1 MPSIN
6 EVRIMGHAGREP
18 ELRHTQS
25 GTAVCS
31 FSVAT
36 QHKIGDRESTEWHEV
51 VAWKGWAEVAAK
63 TIRKGA
69 LVYVEGRIETQE
81 WEKDGQK
88 RRKTVIQ
95 ASRVYHLRDAHG
107 SGAPKKIGESTTVV
121 PDDDDLPF

>member
-18 ELRHTQS
+18 ELRHTPG
-25 GTAVCS
+25 GTAVCN
-31 FSVAT
+31 FSIAT
-36 QHKIGDRESTEWHEV
+36 QSKIGDREATEWHEV

-63 TIRKGA
+63 SIRKGS

-95 ASRVYHLRDAHG
+95 ANRVYHLRDAHN
-107 SGAPKKIGESTTVV
+107 SGKPEAAQTTISG
-121 PDDDDLPF
+121 DDDDLPF

>member
-18 ELRHTQS
+18 ELRHTNN
-25 GTAVCS
+25 GTAVAN
-31 FSVAT
+31 FSIAT
-36 QHKIGDRESTEWHEV
+36 QHKIGDRESTEWHEI
-51 VAWKGWAEVAAK
+51 VAWKGWAEVSAK
-63 TIRKGA
+63 TIRKGS

-95 ASRVYHLRDAHG
+95 ANRVYHLRDAHS
-107 SGAPKKIGESTTVV
+107 SGKPEAAQTTISG
-121 PDDDDLPF
+121 DDDDLPF